1 MFAVPDEANFIKPL
15 SAFTAHFVSASAL
28 HRHPMA
34 KMDHCLYLVDG
45 HVAMALAGFERL
57 ESCKT
62 LFPPTVAFAPNK
74 TDFIK
79 LRFPPVVEVILAIPL
94 NRNPLAQTIASF
106 LMITGNAAMPLALF
120 ETKQRRKAPLPSRV
134 VQLSAHD
141 KFARIQ
147 IERVKL
153 MQDS

>member
-15 SAFTAHFVSASAL
+15 PAFTAHFVSASAL

-62 LFPPTVAFAPNK
+62 LFPPTVAFAQ
-74 TDFIK
+74 IK
-79 LRFPPVVEVILAIPL
+79 PI
-94 NRNPLAQTIASF
+94 
-106 LMITGNAAMPLALF
+106 
-120 ETKQRRKAPLPSRV
+120 
-134 VQLSAHD
+134 
-141 KFARIQ
+141 
-147 IERVKL
+147 
-153 MQDS
+153 

>member
-1 MFAVPDEANFIKPL
+1 MFAIPDEANFLKPL
-15 SAFTAHFVSASAL
+15 PPFTAHFVSASAL

-45 HVAMALAGFERL
+45 HVAMALAGFECL

-120 ETKQRRKAPLPSRV
+120 ETKQRRKAPLPSHV
-134 VQLSAHD
+134 VKLSAHD
-141 KFARIQ
+141 KFAWI
-147 IERVKL
+147 KL
-153 MQDS
+153 RGSN